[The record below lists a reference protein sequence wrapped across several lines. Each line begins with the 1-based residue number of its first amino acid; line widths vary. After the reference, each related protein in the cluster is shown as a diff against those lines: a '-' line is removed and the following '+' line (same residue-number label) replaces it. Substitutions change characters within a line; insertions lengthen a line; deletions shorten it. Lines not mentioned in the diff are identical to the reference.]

1 MVCECASVLIELNFF
16 PCLSLVIVA
25 VDPRPTVLCKI
36 LGVYQIG
43 YHNRVTGKRT
53 MEQVAVMQNIF
64 CGRKITKTFDLK
76 GSLKG
81 RYSRLLQS
89 VSAKDSAA
97 ESETRRRRSRS
108 TEAGSDSE
116 FSGDDEC
123 VSSDE
128 EDESQVVT
136 VSATLLDGD
145 FLEFT
150 SGRPLPLT
158 DRAKAVFHMSVLN
171 VSGQLSL
178 ERLLHFAN
186 GELEHL
192 PLFIGYTISFHHQC
206 LGLFHFGWNR
216 RGKYGASRWYY

>member
-1 MVCECASVLIELNFF
+1 V
-16 PCLSLVIVA
+16 
-25 VDPRPTVLCKI
+25 
-36 LGVYQIG
+36 GVYQIG

-64 CGRKITKTFDLK
+64 YGKKITKTFDLK

-81 RYSRLLQS
+81 RFARLLQS
-89 VSAKDSAA
+89 VSAKDSAL

-108 TEAGSDSE
+108 TETASDSE
-116 FSGDDEC
+116 FSGDEY
-123 VSSDE
+123 VSSDN
-128 EDESQVVT
+128 EDESPVVT

-171 VSGQLSL
+171 VSGYCLM
-178 ERLLHFAN
+178 EYLLC
-186 GELEHL
+186 
-192 PLFIGYTISFHHQC
+192 PTDD
-206 LGLFHFGWNR
+206 
-216 RGKYGASRWYY
+216 

>member
-1 MVCECASVLIELNFF
+1 VRASYFEVVSLAAFFSPVNCAF
-16 PCLSLVIVA
+16 
-25 VDPRPTVLCKI
+25 DPRPTVLCKI
-36 LGVYQIG
+36 VGVYQIG

-64 CGRKITKTFDLK
+64 YGKKIIKTFDLK

-81 RYSRLLQS
+81 RFARLLQS
-89 VSAKDSAA
+89 VSARDSTM

-108 TEAGSDSE
+108 TETGSDSE
-116 FSGDDEC
+116 FSGDDEYI
-123 VSSDE
+123 SSDN
-128 EDESQVVT
+128 EDESPVVS

-171 VSGQLSL
+171 VS
-178 ERLLHFAN
+178 EHCLL
-186 GELEHL
+186 
-192 PLFIGYTISFHHQC
+192 IGVLCSAD
-206 LGLFHFGWNR
+206 G
-216 RGKYGASRWYY
+216 